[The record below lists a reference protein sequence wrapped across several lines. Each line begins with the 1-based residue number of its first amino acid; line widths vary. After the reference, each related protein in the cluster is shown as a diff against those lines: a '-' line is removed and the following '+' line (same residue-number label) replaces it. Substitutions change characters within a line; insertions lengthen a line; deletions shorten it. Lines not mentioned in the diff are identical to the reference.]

1 MLANIEAERGRR
13 QLTKNQVA
21 QSISVTHGT
30 YNAYVNERRTIPSDK
45 LVALAD
51 LFNVS
56 TDYLLGRT
64 DK

>member
-1 MLANIEAERGRR
+1 MLANIEAERGRS
-13 QLTKNQVA
+13 QMTKRQVA
-21 QSISVTHGT
+21 QHLGVTHET
-30 YNAYVNERRTIPSDK
+30 YNAYITESRAMPSDK

-56 TDYLLGRT
+56 TDYLLGRS